1 MVTPLVH
8 MGLGYD
14 DLLVPALVHAGFE
27 TKDLVLVVRT
37 DANLAWV
44 RRHAPLATIVRLP
57 YAAARK
63 ANVVSGLA
71 PHAALKRACAGVGLD
86 VLDLLVSE
94 RALRRNRVD
103 TAMNFLNLAAEELE
117 AAVAGRGPVLALV
130 EFTVTSEL
138 LTAGLVTHHGGLA
151 TWPRGIRLPS
161 DRFGLIGAP
170 KGITLWERQVEDPSA
185 VAAGEAFITSWRAE
199 HGRPMGFARNLK
211 VESGQEIWRL
221 ASDRIKEFAVDRG
234 GNLQLP
240 RPSDYARLPW
250 LNPVKARLNLREY
263 QSRRWDPLPE
273 KFVFL
278 PLQVQPES
286 SADVMGQ
293 DWRDQAYTARVLA
306 DALAPLGIGVAV
318 KEHAHF
324 MWRRDPDYWPQFD
337 VHPGIA
343 TVDPFADSRE
353 LMKQA
358 VFTVTATGTVGLEAG
373 LLGLPVVT
381 GARMPWSGLG
391 NVEHLATPDDLT
403 DFVARRGWESLREDQ
418 ARIDEWFVHD
428 YVRNSWEG
436 LVLDPPRV
444 PAVLEPDNIRKVG
457 AALGEAAA
465 SLRAAGLPSS
475 PTAPTEV
482 AGRA

>member
-1 MVTPLVH
+1 

-14 DLLVPALVHAGFE
+14 DLLVPALVHAGFD
-27 TKDLVLVVRT
+27 TRDLILVVRT

-44 RRHAPLATIVRLP
+44 RRHAPRATTVRLP
-57 YAAARK
+57 YAAARR

-117 AAVAGRGPVLALV
+117 PVIADRGPILALV

-170 KGITLWERQVEDPSA
+170 KGITLWERQVEDPTA
-185 VAAGEAFITSWRAE
+185 VAAGRDFIHAWRDK
-199 HGRPMGFARNLK
+199 HGRPMGYARNLK
-211 VESGQEIWRL
+211 VESGEEIWRL
-221 ASDRIKEFAVDRG
+221 ATDRIREFAVDRG
-234 GNLQLP
+234 ANLQLP
-240 RPSDYARLPW
+240 RPTDYARLPW
-250 LNPVKARLNLREY
+250 LNPVKARMNLREY
-263 QSRRWDPLPE
+263 RTRRWDPVPE
-273 KFVFL
+273 KYVFV

-293 DWRDQAYTARVLA
+293 EWRDQAYTARVLA
-306 DALAPLGIGVAV
+306 DALAPLDIGVAV

-337 VHPGIA
+337 VHPNIA
-343 TVDPFADSRE
+343 TIDPFADSRE
-353 LMKQA
+353 LMKHA
-358 VFTVTATGTVGLEAG
+358 AFTVTATGTVGLEAG
-373 LLGLPVVT
+373 LLGLPVVS
-381 GARMPWSGLG
+381 GADMPWSHLG
-391 NVEHLATPDDLT
+391 NVAQLDSPDDLT
-403 DFVARRGWESLREDQ
+403 EFVFRRGWESLRADQ
-418 ARIDEWFVHD
+418 QDIDDWFVNE

-457 AALGEAAA
+457 GALAEAAT
-465 SLRAAGLPSS
+465 SLGHVRGAA
-475 PTAPTEV
+475 
-482 AGRA
+482 

>member
-1 MVTPLVH
+1 MVVPLVH

-27 TKDLVLVVRT
+27 TKDLILVLRT
-37 DANLAWV
+37 EANIAWA
-44 RRHAPLATIVRLP
+44 RKHAPRATTVRLP
-57 YAAARK
+57 YAEARK

-71 PHAALKRACAGVGLD
+71 PHGALKRAAAGVGLD

-117 AAVAGRGPVLALV
+117 AAVEGRGPVFALA
-130 EFTVTSEL
+130 EFTVVSEL

-151 TWPRGIRLPS
+151 VWPRGIRLPS
-161 DRFGLIGAP
+161 DRFGLVGTP
-170 KGITLWERQVEDPSA
+170 TGITLWERSVDAPDA
-185 VAAGEAFITSWRAE
+185 LARGEEFISTWRSE
-199 HGRPMGFARNLK
+199 QGRPVGFARNLK

-221 ASDRIKEFAVDRG
+221 ATDRIREFSLDRG
-234 GNLQLP
+234 QNLQLP

-263 QSRRWDPLPE
+263 RTRSWDAVPE
-273 KFVFL
+273 RFVFM
-278 PLQVQPES
+278 PLHVQPES
-286 SADVMGQ
+286 SVDVMGQ
-293 DWRDQAYTARVLA
+293 EWRDQAYTAKVLA

-324 MWRRDPDYWPQFD
+324 MWRRDTDYWPQFD
-337 VHPGIA
+337 VHPNIA
-343 TVDPFADSRE
+343 TIDPFADSRA
-353 LMKQA
+353 LMREA

-373 LLGLPVVT
+373 LLGLPVVS
-381 GARMPWSGLG
+381 GAKMPWTALG
-391 NVEHLATPDDLT
+391 NVEHLSRPDDLPR
-403 DFVARRGWESLREDQ
+403 FVEERGWEALHEEQS
-418 ARIDEWFVHD
+418 RIDAWFVHE

-444 PAVLEPDNIRKVG
+444 PAVLEQENIRKVG
-457 AALGEAAA
+457 AAFEEAAA
-465 SLRAAGLPSS
+465 SIGHRAASAVG
-475 PTAPTEV
+475 
-482 AGRA
+482 

>member
-1 MVTPLVH
+1 
-8 MGLGYD
+8 
-14 DLLVPALVHAGFE
+14 
-27 TKDLVLVVRT
+27 
-37 DANLAWV
+37 
-44 RRHAPLATIVRLP
+44 
-57 YAAARK
+57 
-63 ANVVSGLA
+63 
-71 PHAALKRACAGVGLD
+71 
-86 VLDLLVSE
+86 
-94 RALRRNRVD
+94 
-103 TAMNFLNLAAEELE
+103 
-117 AAVAGRGPVLALV
+117 
-130 EFTVTSEL
+130 
-138 LTAGLVTHHGGLA
+138 HGGLA

-161 DRFGLIGAP
+161 DRIGLIGAP
-170 KGITLWERQVEDPSA
+170 RGTTLWKREVDDPSA
-185 VAAGEAFITSWRAE
+185 LAAGQQFIDTWRAE

-211 VESGQEIWRL
+211 VETGQEIWRL
-221 ASDRIKEFAVDRG
+221 ATDRIKEFAVDRG
-234 GNLQLP
+234 ANLQLP

-250 LNPVKARLNLREY
+250 LNPLKARLNLREY
-263 QSRRWDPLPE
+263 QSRRWDPVPE

-293 DWRDQAYTARVLA
+293 EWRDQAYTARVLA

-343 TVDPFADSRE
+343 TIDPFADSRE
-353 LMKQA
+353 LMKEA

-381 GARMPWSGLG
+381 GADMPWSRLG
-391 NVEHLATPDDLT
+391 NIARLGSPDDLT
-403 DFVARRGWESLREDQ
+403 QFVADRGWESLRADQ
-418 ARIDEWFVHD
+418 ADIDDWFVGD

-457 AALGEAAA
+457 GALGEAAA
-465 SLRAAGLPSS
+465 SLGHRAGVA
-475 PTAPTEV
+475 V
-482 AGRA
+482 AGKA

>member
-14 DLLVPALVHAGFE
+14 DLLVPALVHAGFD
-27 TKDLVLVVRT
+27 TKDLILVVRT

-44 RRHAPLATIVRLP
+44 RRHAPRATTVRLP

-117 AAVAGRGPVLALV
+117 SALEGRGPVLALV

-138 LTAGLVTHHGGLA
+138 LTAGLVTYHGGLA

-170 KGITLWERQVEDPSA
+170 KGITLWEREVEDPSA
-185 VAAGEAFITSWRAE
+185 TAAGRDFIRAWREE
-199 HGRPMGFARNLK
+199 HGRPMGYARNLK

-221 ASDRIKEFAVDRG
+221 ATDRIREFAIDRG
-234 GNLQLP
+234 ANLQLP
-240 RPSDYARLPW
+240 RPTDYARLPW
-250 LNPVKARLNLREY
+250 LNPVKARMNLREY
-263 QSRRWDPLPE
+263 RTRRWDPVPE
-273 KFVFL
+273 RFVFL

-293 DWRDQAYTARVLA
+293 EWRDQAYTARVLA
-306 DALAPLGIGVAV
+306 DALAPFDIGVAV

-337 VHPGIA
+337 VHPNIA
-343 TVDPFADSRE
+343 TIDPFADSRE

-358 VFTVTATGTVGLEAG
+358 AFTVTATGTVGLEAG

-381 GARMPWSGLG
+381 GADMPWSSLP
-391 NVEHLATPDDLT
+391 NVATLASPDDLS
-403 DFVARRGWESLREDQ
+403 DFVADRAWESLRADEKE
-418 ARIDEWFVHD
+418 IDDWFVD
-428 YVRNSWEG
+428 RYVRNSWEG

-457 AALGEAAA
+457 GAFAEAAR
-465 SLRAAGLPSS
+465 SLG
-475 PTAPTEV
+475 TG
-482 AGRA
+482 AGRAADSGA

>member
-27 TKDLVLVVRT
+27 TKDLILVVRT

-44 RRHAPLATIVRLP
+44 RRNAPRATVVRLP
-57 YAAARK
+57 YAAARR
-63 ANVVSGLA
+63 ANAVSGLA

-103 TAMNFLNLAAEELE
+103 TAMNFLNLAAEEIE
-117 AAVAGRGPVLALV
+117 AAVEGRGPILALV

-161 DRFGLIGAP
+161 DRFGLIGTP
-170 KGITLWERQVEDPSA
+170 KGITLWERPVEDPSA
-185 VAAGEAFITSWRAE
+185 IMAGERFIEGWRAE
-199 HGRPMGFARNLK
+199 HGRPMGYARNLK

-221 ASDRIKEFAVDRG
+221 ASDRVKEFAVDRG
-234 GNLQLP
+234 ANLQLP
-240 RPSDYARLPW
+240 RPADYARLPW

-263 QSRRWDPLPE
+263 SNRRWDPVPE
-273 KFVFL
+273 TFVFL

-293 DWRDQAYTARVLA
+293 EWRDQAYTARVLA

-343 TVDPFADSRE
+343 TIDPFADSRE
-353 LMKQA
+353 LMKEA

-373 LLGLPVVT
+373 LLGLPVVS

-391 NVEHLATPDDLT
+391 NVATLPTPDDLT
-403 DFVARRGWESLREDQ
+403 DFVARRGWESLRESRS
-418 ARIDEWFVHD
+418 RIDEWFVHD

-444 PAVLEPDNIRKVG
+444 PAVLEPENIRKVG
-457 AALGEAAA
+457 GALAEAAA
-465 SLRAAGLPSS
+465 SLRLSATSGDQPVDA
-475 PTAPTEV
+475 
-482 AGRA
+482 

>member
-1 MVTPLVH
+1 MTPLVH

-44 RRHAPLATIVRLP
+44 RRHAPRATTVRLP
-57 YAAARK
+57 YAQARK

-71 PHAALKRACAGVGLD
+71 PHAALKRACAGIGLD
-86 VLDLLVSE
+86 PLDLLVSE

-117 AAVAGRGPVLALV
+117 AVIADRGPMLALV

-185 VAAGEAFITSWRAE
+185 VAAGERFIADWRTE
-199 HGRPMGFARNLK
+199 HGRPMGYARNLK
-211 VESGQEIWRL
+211 VETGGEIWRL
-221 ASDRIKEFAVDRG
+221 ATDRVKEFAVDRG
-234 GNLQLP
+234 ANLQLP

-263 QSRRWDPLPE
+263 RSRQWDPVPE
-273 KFVFL
+273 RFVFL

-293 DWRDQAYTARVLA
+293 EWRDQAYTARVLA

-337 VHPGIA
+337 AHPNIA
-343 TVDPFADSRE
+343 TIDPFADSRD
-353 LMKQA
+353 LMKRA
-358 VFTVTATGTVGLEAG
+358 VFTTTATGTVGLEAG
-373 LLGLPVVT
+373 LLGLPVVS
-381 GARMPWSGLG
+381 GARMPWSALG
-391 NVEHLATPDDLT
+391 NVATLASPDDLT
-403 DFVARRGWESLREDQ
+403 QFVADRGWESLRADEKD
-418 ARIDEWFVHD
+418 IDAWFAHE

-457 AALGEAAA
+457 GALAEAATALGHVPADH
-465 SLRAAGLPSS
+465 
-475 PTAPTEV
+475 APKAV
-482 AGRA
+482 

>member
-1 MVTPLVH
+1 VVTPLVH

-27 TKDLVLVVRT
+27 TSDLILVVRT

-44 RRHAPLATIVRLP
+44 RRHAPSATVVRLP
-57 YAAARK
+57 YQEARR

-103 TAMNFLNLAAEELE
+103 TAMNFLNLAAEHLE
-117 AAVAGRGPVLALV
+117 QAIEGRGPILALT

-170 KGITLWERQVEDPSA
+170 LGITLFERPVDDPEA
-185 VAAGEAFITSWRAE
+185 LDAGKRFIESWRE
-199 HGRPMGFARNLK
+199 EQGRPMGFARNLK

-221 ASDRIKEFAVDRG
+221 ATDRVREFAVDRG
-234 GNLQLP
+234 SNLQLP
-240 RPSDYARLPW
+240 RPVDYPRLPW
-250 LNPVKARLNLREY
+250 LNPLKARLNLREY

-273 KFVFL
+273 QFVFL

-286 SADVMGQ
+286 SVDVMGQ
-293 DWRDQAYTARVLA
+293 EWRDQAYTARVLA

-337 VHPGIA
+337 IHPNIA

-381 GARMPWSGLG
+381 GAQMPWSGLG
-391 NVEHLATPDDLT
+391 NVRRLATPDDLVG
-403 DFVARRGWESLREDQ
+403 FVAERGWESLRATQ
-418 ARIDEWFVHD
+418 AEIDEWFVGS

-444 PAVLEPDNIRKVG
+444 PAVLEPANIRRVG
-457 AALGEAAA
+457 DAFAEAAGT
-465 SLRAAGLPSS
+465 LG
-475 PTAPTEV
+475 
-482 AGRA
+482 GRHD

>member
-1 MVTPLVH
+1 V
-8 MGLGYD
+8 
-14 DLLVPALVHAGFE
+14 
-27 TKDLVLVVRT
+27 
-37 DANLAWV
+37 
-44 RRHAPLATIVRLP
+44 VRLP
-57 YAAARK
+57 YADARK
-63 ANVVSGLA
+63 ANVVTGLA
-71 PHAALKRACAGVGLD
+71 PRAALKRACAGVGLD

-103 TAMNFLNLAAEELE
+103 TVMNFLNLAAEQLE
-117 AAVAGRGPVLALV
+117 QVIAGRGPILALT
-130 EFTVTSEL
+130 EFTVVSEL

-170 KGITLWERQVEDPSA
+170 KGITLFERPVEDPA
-185 VAAGEAFITSWRAE
+185 AIAAGEQYIASWRAE
-199 HGRPMGFARNLK
+199 QGRPMGYARNLK
-211 VESGQEIWRL
+211 VESGEEIWRL
-221 ASDRIKEFAVDRG
+221 ATDRIREFALDRG
-234 GNLQLP
+234 ANLQLP
-240 RPSDYARLPW
+240 RPTDYARLPW

-263 QSRRWDPLPE
+263 RTRRWDPLPE
-273 KFVFL
+273 RFVFL

-286 SADVMGQ
+286 SIDVMGQ
-293 DWRDQAYTARVLA
+293 GWRDQAYTARVLA

-337 VHPGIA
+337 LHPNIA

-353 LMKQA
+353 LMRQA

-381 GARMPWSGLG
+381 GAPMPWSALD
-391 NVEHLATPDDLT
+391 NVALLDSPDDLP
-403 DFVARRGWESLREDQ
+403 DFIERRGWEDLHKDQ
-418 ARIDEWFVHD
+418 SRIDAWFAHE

-444 PAVLEPDNIRKVG
+444 PAVLEPENIRRIG
-457 AALGEAAA
+457 AAFEEAASTLGPVRGSA
-465 SLRAAGLPSS
+465 
-475 PTAPTEV
+475 
-482 AGRA
+482 

>member
-1 MVTPLVH
+1 

-14 DLLVPALVHAGFE
+14 DLLVPALVHAGFD
-27 TKDLVLVVRT
+27 TRDLILVVRT
-37 DANLAWV
+37 DANLGWV
-44 RRHAPLATIVRLP
+44 QRHTPRATVVRLP
-57 YAAARK
+57 YADARK
-63 ANVVSGLA
+63 ANVVTGLA
-71 PHAALKRACAGVGLD
+71 PHAVLRRACAGVGLD

-117 AAVAGRGPVLALV
+117 QAIAGRGPILALT
-130 EFTVTSEL
+130 EFTVVSEL
-138 LTAGLVTHHGGLA
+138 LTAGLVTHQGGLA

-170 KGITLWERQVEDPSA
+170 KGITLFERPVEDPA
-185 VAAGEAFITSWRAE
+185 AIEAGERYIASWRAE
-199 HGRPMGFARNLK
+199 QGRPMGYARNLK
-211 VESGQEIWRL
+211 VESGEEIWRL
-221 ASDRIKEFAVDRG
+221 ATDRIREFALDRG
-234 GNLQLP
+234 ANLQLP
-240 RPSDYARLPW
+240 KPTDYARLPW

-263 QSRRWDPLPE
+263 RTRRWDPLPE
-273 KFVFL
+273 RFVFL

-286 SADVMGQ
+286 SIDVMGQ
-293 DWRDQAYTARVLA
+293 GWRDQAYTARVLA

-337 VHPGIA
+337 LHPNIA

-353 LMKQA
+353 LMRQA

-381 GARMPWSGLG
+381 GAPMPWSALE
-391 NVEHLATPDDLT
+391 NVALLDSPDDLS
-403 DFVARRGWESLREDQ
+403 DFVERRGWEDLHEDQ
-418 ARIDEWFVHD
+418 SRIDAWFAHE

-444 PAVLEPDNIRKVG
+444 PAVLEPENIRRIG
-457 AALGEAAA
+457 AAFEEAASTLGPA
-465 SLRAAGLPSS
+465 RGSA
-475 PTAPTEV
+475 
-482 AGRA
+482 

>member
-14 DLLVPALVHAGFE
+14 DLLVPALVHAGFD
-27 TKDLVLVVRT
+27 TRDLILVVRT
-37 DANLAWV
+37 DANLSWV
-44 RRHAPLATIVRLP
+44 GRHTPRATVVRLP
-57 YAAARK
+57 YAQARR
-63 ANVVSGLA
+63 ANAVSGLA

-86 VLDLLVSE
+86 VLDLLVCE

-117 AAVAGRGPVLALV
+117 AAIAGRGPILALT

-151 TWPRGIRLPS
+151 TWPRGIRLPA

-170 KGITLWERQVEDPSA
+170 KGITLFERPVEDPEA
-185 VAAGEAFITSWRAE
+185 VAAGERYLATWRQE
-199 HGRPMGFARNLK
+199 QGRPMGFARNLK

-221 ASDRIKEFAVDRG
+221 ATDRLKEFARDRG
-234 GNLQLP
+234 RNLQLP
-240 RPSDYARLPW
+240 KPTDYARLPW
-250 LNPVKARLNLREY
+250 LNPVKARLNLHEY
-263 QSRRWDPLPE
+263 QTRRWDPLPE
-273 KFVFL
+273 RFVFL

-286 SADVMGQ
+286 SIDVMGQ
-293 DWRDQAYTARVLA
+293 GWRDQAYTARVLA

-324 MWRRDPDYWPQFD
+324 MWRRDLDFWPQFD
-337 VHPGIA
+337 VHPNIA

-353 LMKQA
+353 LMKHA
-358 VFTVTATGTVGLEAG
+358 VFTVTATGTVGLEAA

-381 GARMPWSGLG
+381 GAPMPWSELG
-391 NVEHLATPDDLT
+391 SVAHLRDPDELP
-403 DFVARRGWESLREDQ
+403 DFIARRGWEELHED
-418 ARIDEWFVHD
+418 ASRIEEWFAHR
-428 YVRNSWEG
+428 YVRNSWPG

-444 PAVLEPDNIRKVG
+444 PEVLSGENIRRVG
-457 AALGEAAA
+457 EALGEAAGTLGHA
-465 SLRAAGLPSS
+465 RGAG
-475 PTAPTEV
+475 
-482 AGRA
+482 

>member
-1 MVTPLVH
+1 MTPLVH

-14 DLLVPALVHAGFE
+14 DLLVPALVHAGFD
-27 TKDLVLVVRT
+27 TRDLILVVRT

-44 RRHAPLATIVRLP
+44 RRHAPRATTVRLP

-117 AAVAGRGPVLALV
+117 AVIEGRGPILALV

-170 KGITLWERQVEDPSA
+170 KGITLWERQVEDLSA
-185 VAAGEAFITSWRAE
+185 TAAGRDFIHAWREE
-199 HGRPMGFARNLK
+199 HGRPMGYARNLQ

-234 GNLQLP
+234 ANLQLP

-250 LNPVKARLNLREY
+250 LNPVKARMNLREY
-263 QSRRWDPLPE
+263 RTRRWDPLPE
-273 KFVFL
+273 QFVFL

-293 DWRDQAYTARVLA
+293 EWRDQAYTARVLA
-306 DALAPLGIGVAV
+306 DALAPFDIGVAV

-337 VHPGIA
+337 VHPNIA
-343 TVDPFADSRE
+343 TIDPFADSRE
-353 LMKQA
+353 LMKRA
-358 VFTVTATGTVGLEAG
+358 AFTVTATGTVGL
-373 LLGLPVVT
+373 
-381 GARMPWSGLG
+381 
-391 NVEHLATPDDLT
+391 
-403 DFVARRGWESLREDQ
+403 
-418 ARIDEWFVHD
+418 
-428 YVRNSWEG
+428 
-436 LVLDPPRV
+436 
-444 PAVLEPDNIRKVG
+444 
-457 AALGEAAA
+457 
-465 SLRAAGLPSS
+465 
-475 PTAPTEV
+475 
-482 AGRA
+482 

>member
-27 TKDLVLVVRT
+27 TKDLILVVRT

-44 RRHAPLATIVRLP
+44 KRHAPLATTVRLP
-57 YAAARK
+57 YAEARK
-63 ANVVSGLA
+63 ANVVTGLA

-103 TAMNFLNLAAEELE
+103 TAMNFLNLAAEHLE
-117 AAVAGRGPVLALV
+117 QAVAGRGPILALT

-170 KGITLWERQVEDPSA
+170 QGITLFERPVEDVSA
-185 VAAGEAFITSWRAE
+185 LDAGRRFIDEWRTE
-199 HGRPMGFARNLK
+199 HGRPMGYARNLK

-221 ASDRIKEFAVDRG
+221 ATDRVREFAVDRG
-234 GNLQLP
+234 ANLQLP
-240 RPSDYARLPW
+240 KPSDYARLPW

-263 QSRRWDPLPE
+263 RTRRWDPLPE
-273 KFVFL
+273 RFVFL

-286 SADVMGQ
+286 SVDVMGQ
-293 DWRDQAYTARVLA
+293 EWRDQAYTARVLA

-337 VHPGIA
+337 VHPNIA
-343 TVDPFADSRE
+343 TIDPFADSRE

-381 GARMPWSGLG
+381 GAEMPWSRLG
-391 NVEHLATPDDLT
+391 NVRRLPTPDDLV
-403 DFVARRGWESLREDQ
+403 DFVAERGWEALRATQ
-418 ARIDEWFVHD
+418 AEIDEWFVHS

-444 PAVLEPDNIRKVG
+444 PAVLEPSNIRRIG
-457 AALGEAAA
+457 DAFAEAAGT
-465 SLRAAGLPSS
+465 LGGPH
-475 PTAPTEV
+475 V
-482 AGRA
+482 

>member
-1 MVTPLVH
+1 VVTPLVH

-27 TKDLVLVVRT
+27 TKDLILVVRT

-44 RRHAPLATIVRLP
+44 RRHAPRATTVRLP
-57 YAAARK
+57 YAAARR

-117 AAVAGRGPVLALV
+117 EAIEGRGPVLALV

-161 DRFGLIGAP
+161 DRFGLIGAA
-170 KGITLWERQVEDPSA
+170 KGITRWGRQVEDPSA
-185 VAAGEAFITSWRAE
+185 IAAGQAFIDSWRAE
-199 HGRPMGFARNLK
+199 HGRPMGFARNLE

-221 ASDRIKEFAVDRG
+221 ATDRVKEFAVDRG
-234 GNLQLP
+234 ANLQLP

-263 QSRRWDPLPE
+263 QDRRWDPLPE
-273 KFVFL
+273 RFVFL

-293 DWRDQAYTARVLA
+293 EWRDQAYTARVLA
-306 DALAPLGIGVAV
+306 DALAPLDIGVAV

-337 VHPGIA
+337 VHPNIA
-343 TVDPFADSRE
+343 TIDPFADSRE

-381 GARMPWSGLG
+381 GADMPWSRLG
-391 NVEHLATPDDLT
+391 NVARLGSPDDLAP
-403 DFVARRGWESLREDQ
+403 FVAERGWESLHAERG
-418 ARIDEWFVHD
+418 AIDEWFVHD

-457 AALGEAAA
+457 GALGEAAA
-465 SLRAAGLPSS
+465 SLGHRAGSAAAG
-475 PTAPTEV
+475 T
-482 AGRA
+482 AGRV

>member
-44 RRHAPLATIVRLP
+44 RRHAPRATTVRLP

-117 AAVAGRGPVLALV
+117 AAIAGRGPVLALT

-170 KGITLWERQVEDPSA
+170 KGITLWQRQVEDAAALGGGPGLHPHVAGRAGPPDGLRPQPQGRVGPGGLAARDRPRQGVRRRPRRQPPAAQAVATTPVCRGSTRSRPGSTCGSTRTAAGTRCPSA
-185 VAAGEAFITSWRAE
+185 SSSSRCRCSPSRASTSWARSGAT
-199 HGRPMGFARNLK
+199 RPTPPGCSPMR
-211 VESGQEIWRL
+211 
-221 ASDRIKEFAVDRG
+221 
-234 GNLQLP
+234 
-240 RPSDYARLPW
+240 
-250 LNPVKARLNLREY
+250 
-263 QSRRWDPLPE
+263 
-273 KFVFL
+273 
-278 PLQVQPES
+278 
-286 SADVMGQ
+286 
-293 DWRDQAYTARVLA
+293 
-306 DALAPLGIGVAV
+306 LAPLDIGVAV

-337 VHPGIA
+337 AHPNIA
-343 TVDPFADSRE
+343 TIDPFADSRE
-353 LMKQA
+353 LMQQA

-381 GARMPWSGLG
+381 GAEMPWSGLG
-391 NVEHLATPDDLT
+391 NVARLDY
-403 DFVARRGWESLREDQ
+403 ARRPHG
-418 ARIDEWFVHD
+418 
-428 YVRNSWEG
+428 VR
-436 LVLDPPRV
+436 R
-444 PAVLEPDNIRKVG
+444 R
-457 AALGEAAA
+457 
-465 SLRAAGLPSS
+465 RAAGSRCGPTRRRSTSGSSTTTSATRGRGSCSTRHACPPCSS
-475 PTAPTEV
+475 PTTSARSVAPSPRPRRTLGGHHE
-482 AGRA
+482 

>member
-27 TKDLVLVVRT
+27 TKDLLLVVRT

-44 RRHAPLATIVRLP
+44 RRHAPAATVVRLP
-57 YAAARK
+57 YAEARR

-71 PHAALKRACAGVGLD
+71 PHGALKRACAGVGLD
-86 VLDLLVSE
+86 PLDLLVSE

-103 TAMNFLNLAAEELE
+103 TAMNFLNLAAETLE
-117 AAVAGRGPVLALV
+117 AAIADRGPILALT

-170 KGITLWERQVEDPSA
+170 LGITLFERPVEDPDA
-185 VAAGEAFITSWRAE
+185 EAAGREFIDTWRAE
-199 HGRPMGFARNLK
+199 QGRPMGYARNLQ

-221 ASDRIKEFAVDRG
+221 ASDRVREFAVDRG
-234 GNLQLP
+234 RNLQLP
-240 RPSDYARLPW
+240 RVADYPRLPW

-263 QSRRWDPLPE
+263 RTRRWDPLPE
-273 KFVFL
+273 KFVFF

-286 SADVMGQ
+286 SVDVMGQ
-293 DWRDQAYTARVLA
+293 EWRDQAYTARVLA

-337 VHPGIA
+337 AHPNIA
-343 TVDPFADSRE
+343 TIDPFADSRE
-353 LMKQA
+353 LMRDA

-373 LLGLPVVT
+373 LMGLPVVT
-381 GARMPWSGLG
+381 GAEMPWSGLG
-391 NVEHLATPDDLT
+391 NVRHLGVPDDLT
-403 DFVARRGWESLREDQ
+403 AFVEGREWKSLTATQRE
-418 ARIDEWFVHD
+418 IDDWFVHG
-428 YVRNSWEG
+428 YVRNSWQG

-444 PAVLEPDNIRKVG
+444 PAVLEPDNIRRVG
-457 AALGEAAA
+457 TAFAEAAVT
-465 SLRAAGLPSS
+465 L
-475 PTAPTEV
+475 
-482 AGRA
+482 GRA